1 MNAAPLEQRAF
12 AFETRDAV
20 EIREESGF
28 RLLPGRLPPKAQADL
43 LAEVLA
49 AIAPAPF
56 FQAHMPR
63 TGRPLSVAMT
73 NLGPLGWVSTAEGYT
88 YRPTHPQTGAAW
100 GAMPQALLDLWD
112 ELAGYLAPPQAC
124 LVNWYKPGT
133 KLGSHIDADEDA
145 RMAPVVSVSLGDD
158 ALFRLGGPTRKDK
171 TRSFRL
177 SSGDVVVL
185 GGASRR
191 FFHGVDR
198 IYPGTSDLVPLE
210 GGGRINLTLRRVTAP

>member
-1 MNAAPLEQRAF
+1 MNPHSPHQKVFDFDAPAPAA
-12 AFETRDAV
+12 
-20 EIREESGF
+20 IHEESGF
-28 RLLPGRLPPKAQADL
+28 RLLPGRISPKAQADL
-43 LAEVLA
+43 LAEVLR

-56 FQAHMPR
+56 FRAHMPR
-63 TGRPLSVAMT
+63 TGRPLSVEMT
-73 NLGPLGWVSTAEGYT
+73 NLGPLGWVSTIEGYT
-88 YRPTHPQTGAAW
+88 YRPTHPETGAAW
-100 GAMPQALLDLWD
+100 RPMPQMLLDLWI
-112 ELAGYLAPPQAC
+112 ELADYPAPPQAC

-145 RMAPVVSVSLGDD
+145 RMAPVLSVSLGDD

>member
-1 MNAAPLEQRAF
+1 MLE
-12 AFETRDAV
+12 
-20 EIREESGF
+20 S
-28 RLLPGRLPPKAQADL
+28 
-43 LAEVLA
+43 VLT

-56 FQAHMPR
+56 FRGRMPR
-63 TGRPLSVAMT
+63 TGTPLSVEMT
-73 NLGPLGWVSTAEGYT
+73 NLGSLGWVSAIEGYT
-88 YRPTHPQTGAAW
+88 YRSTHPETGAPW
-100 GAMPQALLDLWD
+100 GDIPQALLDLWSA
-112 ELAGYLAPPQAC
+112 LADYPAPPQAC

-145 RMAPVVSVSLGDD
+145 RTAPVISVSLGDD